1 MPRPAGEKIRLF
13 FLKIKRRE
21 ACMYLN
27 GRAKAVFLAASCVL
41 AFVTARGAEA
51 GVASMKSPVVL
62 PAFETGPQRTA
73 LPGIGDLC
81 NWDAWISGLRLPDVA
96 ASLPPEAPSEE
107 GIQCPIDAR
116 QRRS

>member
-1 MPRPAGEKIRLF
+1 
-13 FLKIKRRE
+13 
-21 ACMYLN
+21 MYLDR
-27 GRAKAVFLAASCVL
+27 RAKAVFLAASCVL
-41 AFVTARGAEA
+41 AFVTASGAEA
-51 GVASMKSPVVL
+51 GVAATKSLVVS

-81 NWDAWISGLRLPDVA
+81 NWDAWISGLRLPA
-96 ASLPPEAPSEE
+96 IAMSLPPAAPSEE